1 MEGVVA
7 TALAQPLRLR
17 FFLGVFAV
25 LAVLL
30 SAAGVY
36 GTVRYAVARRRAEF
50 GIRIALGASPS
61 RVVSGVVRQALRP
74 VVIGAFSGIVGT
86 LLLSRL
92 IRGFLYEV
100 APSDATSMVVAT
112 GCLLSAAI
120 IAALMPALQASRTS
134 PAESLRAE

>member
-1 MEGVVA
+1 VVA

-17 FFLGVFAV
+17 FFLGVFAA
-25 LAVLL
+25 LAILL

-61 RVVSGVVRQALRP
+61 RVFSGVVQQALIP
-74 VVIGAFSGIVGT
+74 VVFGAFSGIIGT
-86 LLLSRL
+86 LLLSRML
-92 IRGFLYEV
+92 RGFLYGV
-100 APSDATSMVVAT
+100 APNDVTSLVAAT
-112 GCLLSAAI
+112 GWLLAAAI
-120 IAALMPALQASRTS
+120 LAAVVPALQASRTS